1 MIGPAAGLVGLLL
14 LVALIASPGSLLVRV
29 SVAPEVPVAAGE
41 PVTPSAQAA
50 LPRAEPDLRA
60 ADPAAQVTARLAE
73 LLVRRDVAV
82 RSGRDDGWSTS
93 GVAADDDAL
102 AVLASMPVTRF
113 ESSLVAGSLE
123 PLTGGSTEAGS
134 TGAGTATADDP
145 SQQWQAR
152 VDTVYELAD
161 GPVVERTD
169 SVVLAPAAAPATPGE
184 DTSAALEVVSWTPY
198 PQEGEIGTAA
208 PWDLGPVSTTV
219 GERAVVLSWH
229 PQDVPGDDSALAAD
243 SWGEQVGSWADSGA
257 VTVDSYLG
265 TGWPRLSLVLAPATA
280 EQYAELV
287 PGPRPATDDVFAA
300 VTTDVRTPDGG
311 GDVVVLNPLARDDL
325 VDQTWQVTVT
335 HELVHVASGAI
346 YGDEQDIWLAEG
358 FADLVGWSTVV
369 PGVVDRDVVAA
380 RLLQR
385 VAAGTTGVEELPG
398 PEQFGASDADV
409 VGDAY
414 EGAWLA
420 VLLLEDQIGTDALLD
435 LYATASQGEGAAGA
449 RTERALVAATGEGRD
464 AFEDRWGEHLRR
476 LATG

>member
-1 MIGPAAGLVGLLL
+1 ML

-29 SVAPEVPVAAGE
+29 SFAPDAPVAAGQ

-50 LPRAEPDLRA
+50 LPRAAEPDLRR
-60 ADPAAQVTARLAE
+60 ADPGQQVASTLAE
-73 LLVRRDVAV
+73 LLLRRDVAV
-82 RSGRDDGWSTS
+82 RSGRGDGWSTS
-93 GVAADDDAL
+93 GVAADDEAL

-113 ESSLVAGSLE
+113 ESSLVPGSLE
-123 PLTGGSTEAGS
+123 PAGS
-134 TGAGTATADDP
+134 DGADGAD

-152 VDTVYELAD
+152 VETVYELAD

-169 SVVLAPAAAPATPGE
+169 TVVLAPTTADVGATAPAG
-184 DTSAALEVVSWTPY
+184 SLEVVSWTPY
-198 PQEGEIGTAA
+198 PAEGEIGTAA

-229 PQDVPGDDSALAAD
+229 PDVPGDDAAEAAD
-243 SWGEQVGSWADSGA
+243 GWGEQVGSWADSGA

-311 GDVVVLNPLARDDL
+311 GDLIVLNPLARDDL

-346 YGDEQDIWLAEG
+346 YGDEQEIWLAEG

-385 VAAGTTGVEELPG
+385 VAAGTARTDDLPG
-398 PEQFGASDADV
+398 PDDFGASDADV

-414 EGAWLA
+414 ESAWLA
-420 VLLLEDQIGTDALLD
+420 VLLLEDQIGTDALLAT
-435 LYATASQGEGAAGA
+435 YAGASQGEGDAGE
-449 RTERALVAATGEGRD
+449 RTERALLEATGEGRE
-464 AFEDRWGEHLRR
+464 AFEGRWGEYLRA
-476 LATG
+476 LAAG

>member
-1 MIGPAAGLVGLLL
+1 ML

-29 SVAPEVPVAAGE
+29 SVAPDVPVAAGQ

-50 LPRAEPDLRA
+50 LPRAAEPDLRRS
-60 ADPAAQVTARLAE
+60 DPGAQVAATLAE
-73 LLVRRDVAV
+73 LLARRDVAV

-93 GVAADDDAL
+93 GVAADDEAL

-113 ESSLVAGSLE
+113 ESSLVPGSLG
-123 PLTGGSTEAGS
+123 PVGSDGS
-134 TGAGTATADDP
+134 AATDGAGGADGADDP
-145 SQQWQAR
+145 DGATAQQWQAR
-152 VDTVYELAD
+152 VETVYELAD

-169 SVVLAPAAAPATPGE
+169 TVVLAPPAADGGATAPTGR
-184 DTSAALEVVSWTPY
+184 LEVVSWTPY
-198 PQEGEIGTAA
+198 PEEGEIGTAA

-229 PQDVPGDDSALAAD
+229 PDVPGDAAAEAAD
-243 SWGEQVGSWADSGA
+243 GWGEQVSSWADSGA

-300 VTTDVRTPDGG
+300 VTADVRTPDGG
-311 GDVVVLNPLARDDL
+311 GDLIVLNPLARDEL

-346 YGDEQDIWLAEG
+346 YGDEQEIWLAEG

-385 VAAGTTGVEELPG
+385 VAAGTAQTDDLPG
-398 PEQFGASDADV
+398 PAEFGAEDADV

-414 EGAWLA
+414 ESAWLA
-420 VLLLEDQIGTDALLD
+420 VLLLEDQIGTDALLAT
-435 LYATASQGEGAAGA
+435 YAAASQGEGDAGE
-449 RTERALVAATGEGRD
+449 RTDRALLEATGEGRQ
-464 AFEDRWGEHLRR
+464 AFEDRWGEYLRA